1 MAIRDLVPGSP
12 VEDYFAL
19 RKVER
24 KDHQGGQRLALEFGD
39 ASGRIEGVMWDGYD
53 SVFDQL
59 TAGTIVKVRGQVG
72 LYRERPQIKVER
84 IRPVTEDD
92 GVDLGS
98 FVPRAPVD
106 PAILAAELDRFIDSI
121 TDQHLS
127 TLLRALLCDGAS
139 ACRDAYLRAAGGKLW
154 HHDSLGGL
162 AEHSLNMARIVE
174 LMCQVYP
181 DLDRDLLIC
190 GALLHD
196 IGKIE
201 QYEIGAMI
209 DYSDEGRLVGHI
221 NTGDFR
227 VTTAIRAIEGFPPK
241 TEQLLRHLII
251 SHQGQMETGS
261 PVVPQTREAFI
272 LYYADEIDSKMGALR
287 HIAEKTG
294 ERPWSDYVNLIGR
307 YIYFGG
313 RDCGPTADDE

>member
-1 MAIRDLVPGSP
+1 MAIRDLAPGDR
-12 VEDYFAL
+12 VEAYFAL

-24 KDHQGGQRLALEFGD
+24 KEHQGGERLSLEFGD
-39 ASGRIEGVMWDGYD
+39 ASGRIEGVMWDGYEG
-53 SVFDQL
+53 VLDQL
-59 TAGTIVKVRGQVG
+59 TTGAIVKVRGQVG
-72 LYRERPQIKVER
+72 VFRDKPQIKVER
-84 IRPVTEDD
+84 LRPLNEEDS
-92 GVDLGS
+92 VDLSS
-98 FVPRAPVD
+98 FVPRAPVE
-106 PAILAAELDRFIDSI
+106 PETLASELDRFIGSI
-121 TDQHLS
+121 TDRYLS
-127 TLLRALLCDGAS
+127 VLLTNLLGAGES
-139 ACRDAYLRAAGGKLW
+139 RDTYLQAAGGKRW

-162 AEHSLNMARIVE
+162 AEHSLNMARIVD

-201 QYEIGAMI
+201 QYEITSMI

-221 NTGDFR
+221 NSGDFR
-227 VTTAIRAIEGFPPK
+227 VTTAMRAIEGFPAK
-241 TEQLLRHLII
+241 TEQLLRHMIV

-287 HIAEKTG
+287 HVAEKTG
-294 ERPWSDYVNLIGR
+294 DRPWSDYVNLIGR
-307 YIYFGG
+307 YIYVGG
-313 RDCGPTADDE
+313 RTDGTAAAEE

>member
-1 MAIRDLVPGSP
+1 MAIRDLVPGDR
-12 VEDYFAL
+12 VEEFFAL

-24 KDHQGGQRLALEFGD
+24 KEYQGGERLSLEFGD
-39 ASGRIEGVMWDGYD
+39 ASGRIEGVMWEGYEG
-53 SVFDQL
+53 VLDQL
-59 TAGTIVKVRGQVG
+59 APGAIVKVRGQVG
-72 LYRERPQIKVER
+72 VFREKPQLKVER
-84 IRPVTEDD
+84 IRTVTDEDS
-92 GVDLGS
+92 VDLSS
-98 FVPRAPVD
+98 FVPRAPVE
-106 PAILAAELDRFIDSI
+106 PTALASELNRFIESVQDEFLS
-121 TDQHLS
+121 HLLAN
-127 TLLRALLCDGAS
+127 LLSEGPT
-139 ACRDAYLRAAGGKLW
+139 RDAYLQAAGGKRW
-154 HHDSLGGL
+154 HHDSIGGL
-162 AEHSLNMARIVE
+162 AEHSLNMARIVDV
-174 LMCQVYP
+174 LCQVYQ

-201 QYEIGAMI
+201 QYEISTMI

-227 VTTAIRAIEGFPPK
+227 VTTAMRAIEGFPIK
-241 TEQLLRHLII
+241 TEQLLRHLIV

-287 HIAEKTG
+287 HVAEKTG

-307 YIYFGG
+307 HIYFGG
-313 RDCGPTADDE
+313 RTNGTTSEEQ

>member
-1 MAIRDLVPGSP
+1 MAIRDLAPGDR

-24 KDHQGGQRLALEFGD
+24 KEHQGGERLSLEFGD
-39 ASGRIEGVMWDGYD
+39 ASGRIEGVMWDGYEGIL
-53 SVFDQL
+53 DQL
-59 TAGTIVKVRGQVG
+59 TNGSIVKVRGQVG
-72 LYRERPQIKVER
+72 VFRDKPQIKVER
-84 IRPVTEDD
+84 LRPLTDEDT
-92 GVDLGS
+92 VDLSS
-98 FVPRAPVD
+98 FVPRSPVD
-106 PAILAAELDRFIDSI
+106 PATLASELDRFIASLND
-121 TDQHLS
+121 DFLS
-127 TLLRALLCDGAS
+127 ALLKNLLGAGPT
-139 ACRDAYLRAAGGKLW
+139 RDAYLQAAGGKRW

-162 AEHSLNMARIVE
+162 AEHSLNMARIVD
-174 LMCQVYP
+174 LMGQVYP

-201 QYEIGAMI
+201 QYEISSMI

-221 NTGDFR
+221 NSGDFR
-227 VTTAIRAIEGFPPK
+227 VTTAMRLIEGFPER
-241 TEQLLRHLII
+241 TEQLLRHLIV

-287 HIAEKTG
+287 HVAEKTSG
-294 ERPWSDYVNLIGR
+294 RLWSDYVNLIGR
-307 YIYFGG
+307 HIYFGG
-313 RDCGPTADDE
+313 RANGATIDEE

>member
-1 MAIRDLVPGSP
+1 MAIRDLVPGDR
-12 VEDYFAL
+12 VEEFFAL

-24 KDHQGGQRLALEFGD
+24 KEYQGGERLSLEFGD
-39 ASGRIEGVMWDGYD
+39 ASGRIEGVMWEGYEG
-53 SVFDQL
+53 VLDQL
-59 TAGTIVKVRGQVG
+59 TPGAIVKVRGQVG
-72 LYRERPQIKVER
+72 VFREKPQLKVER
-84 IRPVTEDD
+84 IRTVTDD
-92 GVDLGS
+92 DSVDLSS
-98 FVPRAPVD
+98 FVPRAPVE
-106 PAILAAELDRFIDSI
+106 PATLASELVRFIESVQDEF
-121 TDQHLS
+121 LS
-127 TLLRALLCDGAS
+127 RLLANLLSEGPT
-139 ACRDAYLRAAGGKLW
+139 RDAYLQAAGGKRW
-154 HHDSLGGL
+154 HHDSIGGL
-162 AEHSLNMARIVE
+162 AEHSLNMARIVDV
-174 LMCQVYP
+174 LCHVYP

-201 QYEIGAMI
+201 QYEISTMI

-227 VTTAIRAIEGFPPK
+227 VTTAMRAIEGFPAK
-241 TEQLLRHLII
+241 TEQLLRHLIV

-287 HIAEKTG
+287 HVAEKTG

-307 YIYFGG
+307 HIYFGG
-313 RDCGPTADDE
+313 RTNGTTSEEQ

>member
-1 MAIRDLVPGSP
+1 MAIRDLAPGDR

-24 KDHQGGQRLALEFGD
+24 KEHQGGERLSLEFGD

-53 SVFDQL
+53 GIIDQL
-59 TAGTIVKVRGQVG
+59 TTGAIVKVRGQVG
-72 LYRERPQIKVER
+72 VFRDKPQIKVER
-84 IRPVTEDD
+84 LRPLNDEDT
-92 GVDLGS
+92 VDLSS
-98 FVPRAPVD
+98 FVPRSPVE
-106 PAILAAELDRFIDSI
+106 PGTLASELDRFIGSI
-121 TDQHLS
+121 TDSYLS
-127 TLLRALLCDGAS
+127 ALLTNLLGVGQS
-139 ACRDAYLRAAGGKLW
+139 RDAYLQAAGGKRW

-162 AEHSLNMARIVE
+162 AEHSLNMARIVD

-201 QYEIGAMI
+201 QYEITSMI

-221 NTGDFR
+221 NSGDFR
-227 VTTAIRAIEGFPPK
+227 VTTAMRAIEGFPAK
-241 TEQLLRHLII
+241 TEQLLRHLIV

-287 HIAEKTG
+287 HVTEKTG
-294 ERPWSDYVNLIGR
+294 DRPWSDYVNLIGR
-307 YIYFGG
+307 YIYVGG
-313 RDCGPTADDE
+313 RTDGTTAAEE

>member
-1 MAIRDLVPGSP
+1 MAIRDLVPGDR
-12 VEDYFAL
+12 VEDFFAL

-24 KDHQGGQRLALEFGD
+24 KEYQGGERLSFEFGD
-39 ASGRIEGVMWDGYD
+39 ASGRIDGVMWDGYEG
-53 SVFDQL
+53 VLDQL
-59 TAGTIVKVRGQVG
+59 ASGAIVKVRGQVG
-72 LYRERPQIKVER
+72 VFRDKPQLKVER
-84 IRPVTEDD
+84 IRPINDEDT
-92 GVDLGS
+92 VDLAS
-98 FVPRAPVD
+98 FVARAPVE
-106 PAILAAELDRFIDSI
+106 PATLAAELDRFVESI
-121 TDQHLS
+121 QDEFLAQLLKNLLS
-127 TLLRALLCDGAS
+127 EGPT
-139 ACRDAYLRAAGGKLW
+139 RDAYLQAAGGKRW
-154 HHDSLGGL
+154 HHDSIGGL
-162 AEHSLNMARIVE
+162 AEHSLNMARIVDV
-174 LMCQVYP
+174 LCHVYP

-201 QYEIGAMI
+201 QYEISTMI

-227 VTTAIRAIEGFPPK
+227 VTTAMRTIEGFPAK
-241 TEQLLRHLII
+241 TEQLLRHLIV

-287 HIAEKTG
+287 HVAEKTG

-307 YIYFGG
+307 HIYFGG
-313 RDCGPTADDE
+313 RTNGTTSEEQ

>member
-1 MAIRDLVPGSP
+1 MAIRDLAPGDR

-24 KDHQGGQRLALEFGD
+24 KEHQGGERLSLEFGD
-39 ASGRIEGVMWDGYD
+39 ASGRIEGVMWDGYEAILD
-53 SVFDQL
+53 KLNSGD
-59 TAGTIVKVRGQVG
+59 IVKVRGQVG
-72 LYRERPQIKVER
+72 IFRDKPQIKVER
-84 IRPVTEDD
+84 LRPLTEEDD
-92 GVDLGS
+92 VDVSS
-98 FVPRAPVD
+98 FVPRSPVD
-106 PAILAAELDRFIDSI
+106 SAILASELDRIIGTI
-121 TDQHLS
+121 TDGFLS
-127 TLLRALLCDGAS
+127 TLLTNLLGAGET
-139 ACRDAYLRAAGGKLW
+139 RDAYLLAAGGKRW

-181 DLDRDLLIC
+181 DLDRDLLVC

-201 QYEIGAMI
+201 QYQIGSMI

-227 VTTAIRAIEGFPPK
+227 VTTAMHAIEGFPAK
-241 TEQLLRHLII
+241 TEHMLRHMIV

-287 HIAEKTG
+287 HVAEKTG
-294 ERPWSDYVNLIGR
+294 DRPWSDYVNLIGR
-307 YIYFGG
+307 HIYFGG
-313 RDCGPTADDE
+313 RDKGTTASEE